1 MSTHNEPVRA
11 ILSGRK
17 RKWWMVCAL
26 ALLSFGAGSLLT
38 SRLIHVN
45 QVRADSNR
53 VFELMIYHA
62 LPGKGPALESLFR
75 DVSKL
80 QTKHGLDVVGYWV
93 PSDDPAWK
101 DTFIYLIAHPSRDE
115 AEKNWKA
122 LHADPDFP
130 PYRKSAETLIQKV
143 NEDFNVDEIFM
154 RPTDF
159 SALK

>member
-1 MSTHNEPVRA
+1 MHSHNEPAHA
-11 ILSGRK
+11 IPSRK
-17 RKWWMVCAL
+17 LKSWMACAI
-26 ALLSFGAGSLLT
+26 ALLSFSAGSLLT
-38 SRLIHVN
+38 ARLMRVE
-45 QVRADSNR
+45 QVKADGNR

-62 LPGKGPALESLFR
+62 LPGKGPALESLFH

-80 QTKHGLDVVGYWV
+80 QTKHGFDVLGYWV
-93 PSDDPAWK
+93 PNDNPAWK
-101 DTFIYLIAHPSRDE
+101 DTLIYIIAHPSRNE

-130 PYRKSAETLIQKV
+130 PYRKSAEALIQRV
-143 NEDFNVDEIFM
+143 NEEFNVDEIYM

>member
-1 MSTHNEPVRA
+1 MNTHNEGARA
-11 ILSGRK
+11 ILSRRK
-17 RKWWMVCAL
+17 LKGWVVCAI
-26 ALLSFGAGSLLT
+26 AFISFGAGSLIT
-38 SRLIHVN
+38 ARLM
-45 QVRADSNR
+45 RANRVKAESNR

-62 LPGKGPALESLFR
+62 LPGKGLALESLFR

-93 PSDDPAWK
+93 PSDDSTWK
-101 DTFIYLIAHPSRDE
+101 DTFIYIIAHPSRDE

-130 PYRKSAETLIQKV
+130 PYRKSAEALIQKV
-143 NEDFNVDEIFM
+143 NDEFNVDEIFM
-154 RPTDF
+154 RPSDF